1 MNYDN
6 NWLYSYLWALA
17 IKTILK
23 NDSFSIIIKSMR
35 HFLGS
40 VGVREGS
47 VFYQAPSIFHIFIQP
62 ALIYNAIILF
72 CSISSDFYPSH
83 QWSNSPA

>member
-6 NWLYSYLWALA
+6 NWLYSYLA

-47 VFYQAPSIFHIFIQP
+47 AFTRHHLSFIF
-62 ALIYNAIILF
+62 LF
-72 CSISSDFYPSH
+72 N
-83 QWSNSPA
+83 QL